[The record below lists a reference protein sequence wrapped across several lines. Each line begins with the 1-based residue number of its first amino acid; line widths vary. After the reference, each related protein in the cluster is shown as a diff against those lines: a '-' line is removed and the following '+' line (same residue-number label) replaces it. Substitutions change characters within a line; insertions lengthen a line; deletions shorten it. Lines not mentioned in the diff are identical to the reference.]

1 MTTQT
6 DVLSKSLTAAAGA
19 NSALLGIGGTNPAL
33 GVRIKGIYWSG
44 TVAGSIAFNDGSS
57 TGTTRISIAVPAA
70 TTYLTLPGE
79 GVRFNNDVYVAF
91 TSATG
96 TVTVFY
102 G

>member
-1 MTTQT
+1 MSTQT
-6 DVLSKSLTAAAGA
+6 DVSAKSVTTSAGS
-19 NSALLGIGGTNPAL
+19 NSALLGIGGANPNL

-44 TVAGSIAFNDGSS
+44 TVAGSISFNDGGS
-57 TGTTRISIAVPAA
+57 TGTARINIAVPNG
-70 TTYLTLPGE
+70 TTYILLPGE
-79 GVRFNNDVYVAF
+79 GVRYTNDVYAAF

>member
-1 MTTQT
+1 MSTQT
-6 DVLSKSLTAAAGA
+6 DVKSGSVTATAGA
-19 NSALLGIGGTNPAL
+19 GSALLGAGGTSPSL
-33 GVRIKGIYWSG
+33 GTRVKGIYWSG

-57 TGTTRISIAVPAA
+57 TGTTRISIAVPNG
-70 TTYLTLPGE
+70 TTYLNLPGE
-79 GVRFNNDVYVAF
+79 GVRFTNDVYVAF